1 MSRLLSIV
9 TNDRRLLPVALAE
22 AGTSIDMTR
31 GLSRGCWG
39 LGTYEGGEVLIQKRP
54 VDGTEAFAELIHG
67 LRANRLISHVHEAPE
82 WGYSSD
88 TTQPWRYRTW
98 MFALSGTIGGAGM
111 MRERTLARIPDY
123 IQRNIRGELPPE
135 LVFHLFLA
143 HLHEEAPLDAMR
155 AHPNAAWKALE
166 RTLTELPELAEGHG
180 PIEFSCVLST
190 PEEVYAAAH
199 RRPLF
204 YRVLRGRDLPPAWLR
219 DTTQSLFKERVD
231 ASHLWSVFIASEPL
245 DETHEWERVPDEQI
259 LLCDSSYDLRLL
271 PIRA

>member
-9 TNDRRLLPVALAE
+9 VNDRRLFPLALEE

-39 LGTYEGGEVLIQKRP
+39 LGSYDGGQVLLHKRP
-54 VDGTEAFAELIHG
+54 VDGTEAFADLMRG
-67 LRANRLISHVHEAPE
+67 MRPNRLISHVHEAPE
-82 WGYSSD
+82 WGYSGE
-88 TTQPWRYRTW
+88 TTQPFRYKTW
-98 MFALSGTIGGAGM
+98 LFALSGTIGGAGM
-111 MRERTLARIPDY
+111 VQERTLARIPDY
-123 IQRNIRGELPPE
+123 IRQNIRGDLPPE

-166 RTLTELPELAEGHG
+166 RTLGELPELAEGHG
-180 PIEFSCVLST
+180 PIEFACVLST
-190 PEEVYAAAH
+190 PTEVYAAAH

-204 YRVLRGRDLPPAWLR
+204 YRVLKGRDLSPPWTR
-219 DTTQSLFKERVD
+219 DAVQRLYKDSVD
-231 ASHLWSVFIASEPL
+231 TGHLWAVFIASEPL
-245 DETHEWERVPDEQI
+245 DQDHVWERVPDEQI
-259 LLCDSSYDLRLL
+259 LLCDSAYDLRLL